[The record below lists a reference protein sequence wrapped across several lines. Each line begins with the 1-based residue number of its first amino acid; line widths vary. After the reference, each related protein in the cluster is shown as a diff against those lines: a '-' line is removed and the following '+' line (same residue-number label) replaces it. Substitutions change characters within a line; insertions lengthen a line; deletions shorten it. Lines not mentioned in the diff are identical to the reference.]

1 MVSQVSGRFPVAE
14 DRGRLLGAK
23 HDDRKVKREE
33 GADPLRL
40 QSVRERAAGVEG
52 EKKTNAHHV

>member
-14 DRGRLLGAK
+14 IAGICRGKR
-23 HDDRKVKREE
+23 HDRKVKREE
-33 GADPLRL
+33 GADQL
-40 QSVRERAAGVEG
+40 QFHSVSGKAGEVEV